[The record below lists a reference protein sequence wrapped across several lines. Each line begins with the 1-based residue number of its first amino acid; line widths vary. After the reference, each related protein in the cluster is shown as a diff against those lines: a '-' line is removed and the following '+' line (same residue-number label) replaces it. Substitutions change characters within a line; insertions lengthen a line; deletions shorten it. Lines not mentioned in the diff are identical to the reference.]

1 VSRRAIFA
9 FSAPIVTYA
18 CANVFSPGHEKER
31 LMSFNAIPLPVLLG
45 TMGLLAVVMVYFI
58 VARKFGKK
66 K

>member
-18 CANVFSPGHEKER
+18 CANVSSPRHEKEP
-31 LMSFNAIPLPVLLG
+31 LMSLNAIPLPVLLG
-45 TMGLLAVVMVYFI
+45 TMGLLAVVMVYFL